1 MVEQARLNSITFE
14 RDNLDDFFVITF
26 PFIIIIIINIIITII
41 IIIVMIIIVII
52 LIKTKLLDG
61 LLESSLNI
69 KSPPVM
75 TLGVQDLAKDSGC
88 TQ

>member
-1 MVEQARLNSITFE
+1 MVEQARL
-14 RDNLDDFFVITF
+14 
-26 PFIIIIIINIIITII
+26 
-41 IIIVMIIIVII
+41 IIVIIII
-52 LIKTKLLDG
+52 LIKTQPLDG

-69 KSPPVM
+69 KSPPV

>member
-1 MVEQARLNSITFE
+1 MIEQARLNSITFQ
-14 RDNLDDFFVITF
+14 RDNLDEFFVVTF
-26 PFIIIIIINIIITII
+26 PFIIIINIVITII
-41 IIIVMIIIVII
+41 IIIVMIIIIII
-52 LIKTKLLDG
+52 LIKTQRLEG

-69 KSPPVM
+69 KSPPV

>member
-1 MVEQARLNSITFE
+1 MVEQARL
-14 RDNLDDFFVITF
+14 
-26 PFIIIIIINIIITII
+26 
-41 IIIVMIIIVII
+41 IIVTIII
-52 LIKTKLLDG
+52 LIKTQPLDG

-69 KSPPVM
+69 KSPPV

>member
-1 MVEQARLNSITFE
+1 MVEQARL
-14 RDNLDDFFVITF
+14 
-26 PFIIIIIINIIITII
+26 
-41 IIIVMIIIVII
+41 IIVIIII
-52 LIKTKLLDG
+52 LIKTQPLDG

-69 KSPPVM
+69 KSPPM

>member
-14 RDNLDDFFVITF
+14 RDSLDDFFVITF
-26 PFIIIIIINIIITII
+26 PFIIIIIIIIDII
-41 IIIVMIIIVII
+41 NIIIVII
-52 LIKTKLLDG
+52 IIIIILIKAQLLDG

-69 KSPPVM
+69 KSPPV
-75 TLGVQDLAKDSGC
+75 TLCVRDLAKDSGC

>member
-1 MVEQARLNSITFE
+1 M
-14 RDNLDDFFVITF
+14 
-26 PFIIIIIINIIITII
+26 IIIIII
-41 IIIVMIIIVII
+41 
-52 LIKTKLLDG
+52 LIKTQLLDG

-69 KSPPVM
+69 KSPPV